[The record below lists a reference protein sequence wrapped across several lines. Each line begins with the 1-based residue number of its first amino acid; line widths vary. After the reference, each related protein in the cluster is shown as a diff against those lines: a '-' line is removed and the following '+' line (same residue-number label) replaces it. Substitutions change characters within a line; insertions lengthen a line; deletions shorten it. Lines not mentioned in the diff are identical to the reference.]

1 MTSKFHDILRTLQW
15 LIPAAVTLYA
25 ALDRVFNWG
34 YIVPVETIAA
44 AVVAFIGVVA
54 QHSSAVYFE
63 GKDII
68 DRETGDAV

>member
-1 MTSKFHDILRTLQW
+1 MKFHDILRTLQW

-63 GKDII
+63 GKDIV